1 MKEQIA
7 KLIGILL
14 MSRTASHLSH
24 WKTSSYAKHKAL
36 HKFYEDVVDVVDDLA
51 EVAQGKFGKLDIPYV
66 EMKGN
71 IEKPVE
77 MLEMH
82 LTMVENLGKKCEV
95 GTLKNIVDEIQ
106 ALYLKTI
113 YLMKELD

>member
-1 MKEQIA
+1 MNEQIA
-7 KLIGILL
+7 KMIGVLL
-14 MSRTASHLSH
+14 MSRNASQLAH

-95 GTLKNIVDEIQ
+95 GALKNIVDEIQ